1 MSLVERIVE
10 RAKKLILQP
19 KREWQ
24 AIDGEPHTVQDLYT
38 HYVMIL
44 AAIPALCGFIGF
56 SIVGIGAWG
65 ATYRVPIGS
74 GIAHMVVSYLLSL
87 GWVYALALI
96 IDAFAAKFDA
106 RRDFDQ
112 ALKVAA
118 FTRTPAWIAGVFNII
133 PSLSIIGSLLSLYS
147 LYLLFVGLPILMK
160 PPEDKALPYFVV
172 VILAAIVLS
181 VVFFVVASLAIPG
194 PVRGF

>member
-1 MSLVERIVE
+1 VHDATNRVRSPLNQQVNVIGHKHVRVDRCVVL
-10 RAKKLILQP
+10 RA
-19 KREWQ
+19 
-24 AIDGEPHTVQDLYT
+24 
-38 HYVMIL
+38 
-44 AAIPALCGFIGF
+44 AL
-56 SIVGIGAWG
+56 
-65 ATYRVPIGS
+65 
-74 GIAHMVVSYLLSL
+74 
-87 GWVYALALI
+87 
-96 IDAFAAKFDA
+96 
-106 RRDFDQ
+106 DQ

-118 FTRTPAWIAGVFNII
+118 FTATPTWIAGVFNII